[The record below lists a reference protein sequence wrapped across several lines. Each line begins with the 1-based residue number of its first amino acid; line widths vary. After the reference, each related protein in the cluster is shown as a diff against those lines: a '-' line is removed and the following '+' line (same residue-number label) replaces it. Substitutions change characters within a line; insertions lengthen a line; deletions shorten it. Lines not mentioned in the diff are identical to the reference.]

1 MAQRDTNPNPQ
12 LRDDIEEQDRRL
24 IREFFAHTTSGN
36 HTKHR
41 YATQL
46 GEFAAW
52 LTHPRTTRTASGGL
66 LSATRPDV
74 VRFCSYLSSGDRY
87 AASAKVLDKTL
98 ALSDSARKN
107 YLSSIKS
114 MYEYLMLV
122 ELVDADPTRGVKRP
136 KVKPRPGLKLTAA
149 ELRQFLDAPGT
160 PRARIVAYL
169 LAFTACRLDEIRSL
183 RWRDVDFEGATLMIH
198 GKGDKYRVLDIHPH
212 LMPELRRWR
221 LRQDHYTA
229 QDARLRTARSHP
241 DTDFVLVTRTAHQL
255 SHSAIAK
262 QVKRRATIAGLYV
275 KSPKHKECRSAVSPH
290 VLRRTFATLL
300 LNDGHHLDAV
310 ADVLGH
316 ESVDT
321 TRKHYAFT
329 SNARRR
335 ATIEGLNV

>member
-1 MAQRDTNPNPQ
+1 MAQRDTNPNPT
-12 LRDDIEEQDRRL
+12 LRDDIADEDRRL
-24 IREFFAHTTSGN
+24 IREFFAHTSSGN

-52 LTHPRTTRTASGGL
+52 LTHARTTRKQRGGL
-66 LSATRPDV
+66 LSATRVDV
-74 VRFCSYLSSGDRY
+74 VRFASYLSSGDRY
-87 AASAKVLDKTL
+87 AASSKVLDKTRVL
-98 ALSDSARKN
+98 QESARKN

-114 MYEYLMLV
+114 LYEYLILV
-122 ELVDADPTRGVKRP
+122 ELVDTDPTYGVKRP
-136 KVKPRPGLKLTAA
+136 KVRPKPGLKLTAP
-149 ELRQFLDAPGT
+149 ELRRFLDAPGT
-160 PRARIVAYL
+160 PRDRIVAYL
-169 LAFTACRLDEIRSL
+169 LAYTACRLDEIRQL
-183 RWRDVDFEGATLMIH
+183 RWRDVDFEAGTLMIH

-212 LMPELRRWR
+212 LMPELRRWQ
-221 LRQDHYTA
+221 LRQDHLA
-229 QDARLRTARSHP
+229 DRDPRLKLRRTNP
-241 DTDFVLVTRTAHQL
+241 DSDFVLVTRTAEQL

-262 QVKRRATIAGLYV
+262 QIKRRATVAGLYV
-275 KSPKHKECRSAVSPH
+275 KAPRHKECRSAVSPH

-316 ESVDT
+316 SSVDT

-335 ATIEGLNV
+335 ATIEGFHV